1 MLLTRQELQAMKEEL
16 GQCQEQAAV
25 PGGWGMKGKAW
36 EDGSCSSLSASPTN
50 WMFQVEK
57 RKHTELK

>member
-1 MLLTRQELQAMKEEL
+1 MKEEL